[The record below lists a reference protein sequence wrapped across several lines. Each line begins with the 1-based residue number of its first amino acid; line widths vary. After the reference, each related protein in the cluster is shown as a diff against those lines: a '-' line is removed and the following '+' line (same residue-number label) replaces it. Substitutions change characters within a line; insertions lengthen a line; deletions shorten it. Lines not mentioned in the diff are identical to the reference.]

1 VCYVSLIGL
10 LQDRPVQQFGANQDD
25 LYIVGGTPWGLV
37 NYMLTELSSHGTATF
52 SKKKQMK
59 YKKNL
64 RIGPDQRFRLLL
76 PDDPMVT
83 QFLLTHQSFVSSV
96 EVLRMLEE

>member
-1 VCYVSLIGL
+1 MLGAELTCVRVVCVVYCVSLIGL

-52 SKKKQMK
+52 SKNNE
-59 YKKNL
+59 KKN
-64 RIGPDQRFRLLL
+64 INNN
-76 PDDPMVT
+76 
-83 QFLLTHQSFVSSV
+83 
-96 EVLRMLEE
+96 